1 MIFYVPAKVQKAKS
15 VSNRG
20 AQLQI
25 ERNVF
30 ARSWKKVERD
40 AKKKKK
46 KKKEKEKGHR
56 RWRRLYAVHSSRGSS
71 KSFETR
77 TAIRNFAER
86 DSHA

>member
-1 MIFYVPAKVQKAKS
+1 M
-15 VSNRG
+15 
-20 AQLQI
+20 
-25 ERNVF
+25 F

-40 AKKKKK
+40 AKKKKEKKKK
-46 KKKEKEKGHR
+46 KKKEREKGHR